1 MARADS
7 ERFDTLEEAGF
18 NVERYGD
25 LMHVLFER
33 LGGHYMDVGTSAKIS
48 QGLVRLFTLTLPPWQ
63 CKQSLSLYVFSSHL
77 TEVQIKVKS
86 GGRLSHYTPD
96 GLAFEDGTELKADV
110 IVFTTGFVQN
120 MRQIAGRIVGPEVE
134 DQLDDFWGIDA
145 EGEIRGAFK
154 PAGRK
159 YSPTYNTVHVFAGGS
174 CAEKKE
180 SSLTSPPFLADPG
193 VWFTGGDIG
202 IARYYGRFIAL
213 QIKAQLMGAPLQVY
227 EG

>member
-1 MARADS
+1 
-7 ERFDTLEEAGF
+7 L
-18 NVERYGD
+18 
-25 LMHVLFER
+25 
-33 LGGHYMDVGTSAKIS
+33 
-48 QGLVRLFTLTLPPWQ
+48 
-63 CKQSLSLYVFSSHL
+63 SLSVFSSHL
-77 TEVQIKVKS
+77 TKVQIKVKS

-134 DQLDDFWGIDA
+134 DQLDDFWGVDA

-159 YSPTYNTVHVFAGGS
+159 YSHLQYMYSREGS
-174 CAEKKE
+174 CSEKKE

-213 QIKAQLMGAPLQVY
+213 QIKAQLMGTPLQVY